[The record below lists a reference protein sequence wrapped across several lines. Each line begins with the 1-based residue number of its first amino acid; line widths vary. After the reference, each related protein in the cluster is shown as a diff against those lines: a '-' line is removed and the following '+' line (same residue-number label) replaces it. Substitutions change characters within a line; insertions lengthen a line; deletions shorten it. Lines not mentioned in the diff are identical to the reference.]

1 MEFSPTPHAYTS
13 RGSLHQRVTAALL
26 ALAVAALIVLLL
38 ILAGVLPQ
46 VFVPVGS
53 RTLSTFDVSG
63 GSEAPRPTRQP
74 KPQQKAAAK
83 QAPRTRPRTL
93 PPPIVPMP
101 VRPPTGMIVL
111 SKNDFAAADIG
122 KIKGTA
128 DAGTAGKGTETA
140 DSAAPYGPGAGPGG
154 KTLYAAEWVREPTRA
169 EMAFYMPNGMVEGW
183 GMIACQTI
191 ERNHVDNCRQIG
203 ESPGSGISRGM
214 RQAAWQFLVRPPRV
228 NGRPMVGAWVSIRYD
243 IVRGLVR

>member
-1 MEFSPTPHAYTS
+1 MISAAAPHAYSS
-13 RGSLHQRVTAALL
+13 RGSLRQRLTSAAL
-26 ALAVAALIVLLL
+26 ALAVAVVIIAGL
-38 ILAGVLPQ
+38 ILSGILPP
-46 VFVPVGS
+46 VFVPVGT
-53 RTLSTFDVSG
+53 RALSTFNVSG
-63 GSEAPRPTRQP
+63 GSEAPAPAP
-74 KPQQKAAAK
+74 KLKPQQKAAAK
-83 QAPRTRPRTL
+83 QAPKPAARVL
-93 PPPIVPMP
+93 PKPIVPMP

-111 SKNDFAAADIG
+111 SRDDFAAADIG

-128 DAGTAGKGTETA
+128 DAGETGKGEQTA
-140 DSAAPYGPGAGPGG
+140 DSKAPYGPGAGPGG

-191 ERNHVDNCRQIG
+191 ERNRVENCRQLG

-228 NGRPMVGAWVSIRYD
+228 NGRPMIGAWVRIRYD
-243 IVRGLVR
+243 IVRGVVK